1 MFCLFKS
8 LIFLV
13 VLRLSVIRCSDPLAS
28 DLGLYPSFAHY
39 DAYPNGPQYAVGK
52 KRANLNHK
60 NSASGKY
67 SNNPKVF
74 NIAAVLDRDE
84 LIQDFV
90 QTVDS
95 LFYEPNVLPPSVNL
109 YPFSLILNRNPI
121 QTVQDVCDKL
131 IKNQIYAAIVK
142 DSNNAESLAVTQTF
156 SFYGIP
162 VIGIANRERYACLNF

>member
-1 MFCLFKS
+1 MFCFAKF
-8 LIFLV
+8 IFPLYV
-13 VLRLSVIRCSDPLAS
+13 VLLLDLSSIRCSDPLSA
-28 DLGLYPSFAHY
+28 DLGVYPSFANY

-67 SNNPKVF
+67 GNNPKVF
-74 NIAAVLDRDE
+74 NIAAVLDKDE
-84 LIQDFV
+84 LVQDFV
-90 QTVDS
+90 QTIDS

-142 DSNNAESLAVTQTF
+142 DSNNAESLAVTQVRQV
-156 SFYGIP
+156 Y
-162 VIGIANRERYACLNF
+162 

>member
-1 MFCLFKS
+1 MFCFAKF
-8 LIFLV
+8 IFLLNF
-13 VLRLSVIRCSDPLAS
+13 VLLFERSSIRCSDPLS
-28 DLGLYPSFAHY
+28 VDLGVYPSFANY
-39 DAYPNGPQYAVGK
+39 DAYPNGPQYVVGK

-74 NIAAVLDRDE
+74 NIAAVLDKDE

-90 QTVDS
+90 QTIDS

-142 DSNNAESLAVTQTF
+142 DNNAESLAVTQV
-156 SFYGIP
+156 GRLP
-162 VIGIANRERYACLNF
+162 V